1 MGRHQ
6 PKVDMTLQ
14 KEGRTTDRLLDGETD
29 KEARGPHATKST
41 SPTEFVASLLQ
52 GPIDQG
58 LEYKIPLEEPDRQ
71 EARRVEAP
79 DLNVRP

>member
-1 MGRHQ
+1 
-6 PKVDMTLQ
+6 MTLQ

-29 KEARGPHATKST
+29 KEARGPHATKSP

-58 LEYKIPLEEPDRQ
+58 LEYEIPPWRNQ
-71 EARRVEAP
+71 TAMRRGGW
-79 DLNVRP
+79 RTRT